1 MRTLLYAFML
11 ACIPVQAFAQGDTT
25 TPTNAFSVPVN
36 CPRFQVCP
44 ELTGT
49 LDSLVPLGIKYFN
62 VPGTAIALIQ
72 DGKVVYAR
80 GFGVRNIASGEP
92 FTLDTVYRIGS
103 TSKAMTSMLVAT
115 DVDQGLLA
123 WDTTVHSL
131 RSDFQLP
138 NQELTDTIQ
147 VQQLM
152 NMGTGIRDAPFLE
165 YADLDSPEHLWHT
178 VKNLEVFAPPETK
191 FDYNN
196 SIYALGGYVGAL
208 AQGVPIP
215 GLLDSYKQAMKS
227 RIFDPIDMPTTEVT
241 DKPETLSNNIA
252 TPYKY
257 DLTQDVYPL
266 HPNTYSPIRAITPAG
281 GIAST
286 MNDMTRYVI
295 TQLQA
300 GVAPNGNR
308 VVSAL
313 NLEKTW
319 KGQIPLDDPSASYAL
334 GWVDAHEGGVRVLAH
349 SGSLDGFKTDIAML
363 PNAGIGIVIFT
374 NSTTGSYFAA
384 AVRNWLLHVLY
395 GKSISDVQDTIASYE
410 KQKAFIK
417 SLRASILSLT
427 PECSQIAGFVGRYQ
441 KDWIVQYDND
451 QRLWLTRGDY
461 YKVPL
466 VPTDNGYLLA
476 SAWESITLSS
486 VRASLVSDPGQSPH
500 MDFFVVKAGS
510 TERIGVDSVKLI
522 AAQPVSCGVT
532 P

>member
-11 ACIPVQAFAQGDTT
+11 ACIPAQAFAQGDTT
-25 TPTNAFSVPVN
+25 TPTNAFSVAVN

-80 GFGVRNIASGEP
+80 SFGVRNIASGEP

-178 VKNLEVFAPPETK
+178 VKNLEVFAPPETT

-252 TPYKY
+252 TPYQY

-266 HPNTYSPIRAITPAG
+266 HPNTY
-281 GIAST
+281 
-286 MNDMTRYVI
+286 
-295 TQLQA
+295 
-300 GVAPNGNR
+300 
-308 VVSAL
+308 
-313 NLEKTW
+313 
-319 KGQIPLDDPSASYAL
+319 
-334 GWVDAHEGGVRVLAH
+334 
-349 SGSLDGFKTDIAML
+349 
-363 PNAGIGIVIFT
+363 
-374 NSTTGSYFAA
+374 
-384 AVRNWLLHVLY
+384 
-395 GKSISDVQDTIASYE
+395 
-410 KQKAFIK
+410 
-417 SLRASILSLT
+417 
-427 PECSQIAGFVGRYQ
+427 
-441 KDWIVQYDND
+441 
-451 QRLWLTRGDY
+451 
-461 YKVPL
+461 
-466 VPTDNGYLLA
+466 
-476 SAWESITLSS
+476 
-486 VRASLVSDPGQSPH
+486 
-500 MDFFVVKAGS
+500 
-510 TERIGVDSVKLI
+510 
-522 AAQPVSCGVT
+522 
-532 P
+532 